1 MTEFTTL
8 FLAMQGAFAEH
19 QAMFQK
25 LSPKKSV
32 TVILVRT
39 PEELA
44 RCDAL
49 VIPGGGKPTFVHVPV
64 IRCITYHN
72 ISQNQPQ

>member
-32 TVILVRT
+32 AVLLVRT

-49 VIPGGGKPTFVHVPV
+49 VIPGGGKPHLCPRPRHQLMYNVP
-64 IRCITYHN
+64 
-72 ISQNQPQ
+72 